1 MRTRVIWTTAAF
13 LAMLSLLTWTA
24 FGHNPSVKAAES
36 EAGAIVTGTEV
47 SASSPSSPEQPS
59 SQQDVTPPP
68 ELATVNPAAVAASGP
83 VPTGIEMAAAASDPL
98 YQIAKKIWE
107 SGAQVIPTGD
117 GQYVIP
123 LPERIPADF
132 KYPTET
138 IAAHAPLRAT
148 EAAAIRPPHFLAH
161 DEFALYAK
169 LMSQGACFQVAQGPD
184 GYLHVSQ

>member
-1 MRTRVIWTTAAF
+1 MRTRVIWTAAAF
-13 LAMLSLLTWTA
+13 LAVLSLLTWAA
-24 FGHNPSVKAAES
+24 FGQSPSAKAAQGNT
-36 EAGAIVTGTEV
+36 GATIPNAAAT
-47 SASSPSSPEQPS
+47 SPATLGSDQPS
-59 SQQDVTPPP
+59 SRQDVPPP
-68 ELATVNPAAVAASGP
+68 PALSTVNPVTVAAGGP
-83 VPTGIEMAAAASDPL
+83 VPAGIEAAAAAGDPL

-117 GQYVIP
+117 GGYVIP

-138 IAAHAPLRAT
+138 IPSRAPLSDL

-161 DEFALYAK
+161 DELALYVK
-169 LMSQGACFQVAQGPD
+169 LMSQGAGFQLVQGPD